1 MIESFAKGITVK
13 GLTIRI
19 RTRLKCFISFILVF
33 RVKGSTLESTPDVQT
48 ADLVL
53 IKLTTFVIQISSMC

>member
-1 MIESFAKGITVK
+1 MNVK

-19 RTRLKCFISFILVF
+19 RIRLKCFISFILVF
-33 RVKGSTLESTPDVQT
+33 RVKGSTLESTPVQT

-53 IKLTTFVIQISSMC
+53 IKLTTFVIQISSVC